1 MNAVTWQGVEDVR
14 VEDVPD
20 PHIEESTDA
29 IMQISSTTICGSDLH
44 LYRPLAMFME
54 PGDISATSR
63 WVGCPRSGMRCT
75 RSAPATGW

>member
-1 MNAVTWQGVEDVR
+1 MKAVTWQGFEDVR

-29 IMQISSTTICGSDLH
+29 IVEISSTAICGSDLH

-54 PGDISATSR
+54 PAMPHNRVTTSEK
-63 WVGCPRSGMRCT
+63 W
-75 RSAPATGW
+75 W